1 MMMPVTDEASA
12 PYVVTVLFDVLE
24 PFADRFHEAIRA
36 NARDSCE
43 LEEGCLQFDV
53 CIAPDN
59 PTRVFLYEVY
69 DEEASFAA
77 HVRTEHFRR
86 FDAAVR
92 DWVREKKVAVYR
104 QARG

>member
-1 MMMPVTDEASA
+1 MSEQPPT
-12 PYVVTVLFDVLE
+12 PYVVTVLFDIVE
-24 PFADRFHEAIRA
+24 PFTDRFHESIRA
-36 NARDSCE
+36 NARDSRQ
-43 LEEGCLQFDV
+43 LEAGCLQFDV

-92 DWVREKKVAVYR
+92 DWVRDKQVTIYRKVA
-104 QARG
+104 G